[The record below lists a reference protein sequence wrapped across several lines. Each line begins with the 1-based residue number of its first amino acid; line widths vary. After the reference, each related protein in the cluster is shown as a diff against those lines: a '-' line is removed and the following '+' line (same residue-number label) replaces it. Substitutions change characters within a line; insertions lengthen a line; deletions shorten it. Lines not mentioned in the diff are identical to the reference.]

1 MSIAVP
7 PRAWNPGKPVIWIT
21 KLGKIAIMARN
32 KAPTKVI
39 LLTTLDKTSAVGL
52 PGRIPVSYT
61 HLSEGRGLKP
71 MPGPE
76 RAQRRLSE
84 SDGKDSVGEAG

>member
-1 MSIAVP
+1 
-7 PRAWNPGKPVIWIT
+7 
-21 KLGKIAIMARN
+21 LGLIEAFA
-32 KAPTKVI
+32 T
-39 LLTTLDKTSAVGL
+39 DEGC
-52 PGRIPVSYT
+52 
-61 HLSEGRGLKP
+61 LSEGRGLKP